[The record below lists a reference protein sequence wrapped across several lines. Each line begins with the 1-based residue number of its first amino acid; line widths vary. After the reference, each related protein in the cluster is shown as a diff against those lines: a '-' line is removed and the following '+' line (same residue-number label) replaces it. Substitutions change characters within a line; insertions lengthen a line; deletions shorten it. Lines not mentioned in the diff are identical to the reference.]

1 MLRSG
6 WRRARY
12 ERWRGHISL
21 QEQASGGTKALA
33 LHSQAMST
41 AIGLFAA
48 FCTTVSYVPQL
59 KKCWDTGSTGDLS
72 LKTFLVLS
80 IGIAAWVVYGILQK
94 DIVIIIANSVS
105 FCLLLGILYFKLRN
119 RQAARGVTASA
130 RDGLLVGD

>member
-1 MLRSG
+1 
-6 WRRARY
+6 
-12 ERWRGHISL
+12 
-21 QEQASGGTKALA
+21 
-33 LHSQAMST
+33 MST

-80 IGIAAWVVYGILQK
+80 IGIAAWVVYGVLQK
-94 DIVIIIANSVS
+94 DIVIIIANSAS

-119 RQAARGVTASA
+119 RQAVGRVTASA